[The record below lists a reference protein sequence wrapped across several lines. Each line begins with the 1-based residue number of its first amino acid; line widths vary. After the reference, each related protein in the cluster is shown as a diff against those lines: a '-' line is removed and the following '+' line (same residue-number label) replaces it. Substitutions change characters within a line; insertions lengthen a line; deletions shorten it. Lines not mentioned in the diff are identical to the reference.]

1 METLKTL
8 LAIASLLGITFTI
21 EKLPIKISPF
31 TSIKNFFVGD
41 IEKEINTINNK
52 LNDHVEKSVEKEKE
66 DIRYKML
73 TYHKSLKNG
82 VSLTQYDIMCINSMY
97 DRYHND
103 LHGNSYISNVYLEIM
118 EMYKQQENEEQK
130 C

>member
-1 METLKTL
+1 METLKTII
-8 LAIASLLGITFTI
+8 AIAGLFGVTFTI

-31 TSIKNFFVGD
+31 TAIKKFLVGD
-41 IEKEINTINNK
+41 IEKEISTVKDK
-52 LNDHVEKSVEKEKE
+52 LDDHIEKSVEKEKE

-82 VSLTQYDIMCINSMY
+82 VRLTQYDIMCINSMY

-103 LHGNSYISNVYLEIM
+103 LHGNSYMSNVYLEIM
-118 EMYKQQENEEQK
+118 QMYKKQENEEQ
-130 C
+130 